1 VVREIKEIEIAQ
13 LDLRYGCTR
22 IERPKESL
30 ALAAAIER
38 LGQIVPVIVTNAHVL
53 LDGYVRVKAMTHLGR
68 DTIMAEIW
76 DCPEEEALVEV
87 LARGH
92 GRKWDVIEEAAILAE
107 LHDRCHLSQGRIA
120 SMAGRRQSWVS
131 SRLALYNALSE
142 DVIGLI
148 RKGSVSTWT
157 AARVIA
163 PIARAIPEHGI
174 TLSESLSRTPLST
187 REMALFFRHYQ
198 KAARR
203 QRENMV
209 RDPVLFLKSLH
220 AREEALETKA
230 LKEGPEGAWLKD
242 LRIIAHMLKGLGKK
256 VPTVLHRGQSNLD
269 RRVVLTAYEDARKQ
283 FLELEKEI
291 KRYDHGREQTGHTEP
306 SRERSAHPADQPD
319 PEDIPER
326 RQAGDQGDPEGT
338 EAVPVRRYLTG
349 CP

>member
-1 VVREIKEIEIAQ
+1 MVREIKEIEIAQ
-13 LDLRYGCTR
+13 LNLRYACTR

-38 LGQIVPVIVTNAHVL
+38 LGQIVPVIMTNTYVL

-87 LARGH
+87 LARSH

-107 LHDRCHLSQGRIA
+107 LHDRCHLSQERIA
-120 SMAGRRQSWVS
+120 SMTGRRQSWVS
-131 SRLALYNALSE
+131 SRLALYDALSE
-142 DVIGLI
+142 DIIELI
-148 RKGSVSTWT
+148 RKGSISTWT

-163 PIARAIPEHGI
+163 PIARAIPEHGL
-174 TLSESLSRTPLST
+174 TLSESLSRTSLST
-187 REMALFFRHYQ
+187 REMTLFFRHYQ

-209 RDPVLFLKSLH
+209 RDPALFLKSLH
-220 AREEALETKA
+220 AREEVLDARI
-230 LKEGPEGAWLKD
+230 LKEGPEGKWLKD
-242 LRIIAHMLKGLGKK
+242 LKIIAHMLTGLMKK
-256 VPTVLHRGQSNLD
+256 VPEVFHRGQSNLD
-269 RRVVLTAYEDARKQ
+269 RRVVLTAFGDARKQ

-291 KRYDHGREQTGHTEP
+291 KHYDHGREQAGHTEP
-306 SRERSAHPADQPD
+306 SREGSAHPADRSD
-319 PEDIPER
+319 PQDIPER
-326 RQAGDQGDPEGT
+326 RQAGDQGDTEGT
-338 EAVPVRRYLTG
+338 EAVPVRGYLTG

>member
-1 VVREIKEIEIAQ
+1 MVREIKEIEIAQ
-13 LDLRYGCTR
+13 LNLRYACTR

-38 LGQIVPVIVTNAHVL
+38 LGQIVPVIVTNTYVL

-87 LARGH
+87 LARSH

-107 LHDRCHLSQGRIA
+107 LHGRCHLSQERIA

-142 DVIGLI
+142 DIIELI

-157 AARVIA
+157 ATRVIA
-163 PIARAIPEHGI
+163 PIARAIPEHGLA
-174 TLSESLSRTPLST
+174 LSESLSKTSLST

-198 KAARR
+198 KTARR

-209 RDPVLFLKSLH
+209 RDPALFVKSLH
-220 AREEALETKA
+220 ARAEALETKA

-242 LRIIAHMLKGLGKK
+242 LRIIAHMFKGLMKK
-256 VPTVLHRGQSNLD
+256 VPAVFHRGQSNLD
-269 RRVVLTAYEDARKQ
+269 RRVVLTAFEDAWKQ

-291 KRYDHGREQTGHTEP
+291 KHYDHGREQAGHTEP
-306 SRERSAHPADQPD
+306 SREGSAYPADRSD
-319 PEDIPER
+319 PEDIPKR
-326 RQAGDQGDPEGT
+326 RQAGDQGDTEGT
-338 EAVPVRRYLTG
+338 EAVPVRGYLTG

>member
-13 LDLRYGCTR
+13 LDLRYGRTR

-30 ALAAAIER
+30 ALAAAIDR

-53 LDGYVRVKAMTHLGR
+53 LDGYVRVKAMGHLGR

-76 DCPEEEALVEV
+76 DCKEEEALVEV

-142 DVIGLI
+142 DVIELI

-187 REMALFFRHYQ
+187 SPLCQY
-198 KAARR
+198 K
-203 QRENMV
+203 
-209 RDPVLFLKSLH
+209 
-220 AREEALETKA
+220 
-230 LKEGPEGAWLKD
+230 
-242 LRIIAHMLKGLGKK
+242 
-256 VPTVLHRGQSNLD
+256 
-269 RRVVLTAYEDARKQ
+269 
-283 FLELEKEI
+283 
-291 KRYDHGREQTGHTEP
+291 
-306 SRERSAHPADQPD
+306 
-319 PEDIPER
+319 
-326 RQAGDQGDPEGT
+326 
-338 EAVPVRRYLTG
+338 
-349 CP
+349 